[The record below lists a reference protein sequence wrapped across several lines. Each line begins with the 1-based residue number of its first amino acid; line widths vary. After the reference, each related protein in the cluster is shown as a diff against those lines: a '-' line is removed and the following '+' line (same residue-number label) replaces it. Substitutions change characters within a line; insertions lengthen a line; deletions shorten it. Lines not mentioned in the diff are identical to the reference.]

1 METLPLFYPNLSLL
15 FPSHELLSGVL
26 PEILAS
32 PQMYK
37 CCHSL
42 LHAFCMASTC
52 ERPRKKGKS
61 DVSVEVVGLAPWGA
75 QLALTVHPQEAHP
88 LGHQL
93 LCPLFILASQE
104 TLQRKWSCSSVTRG
118 PCLVLSFVSQHHLLS
133 EAIHVGVC
141 SSRNDGPTGSVHS
154 PASLLACHVA
164 LDKERNCSMQKGGG
178 NRSI

>member
-1 METLPLFYPNLSLL
+1 MWKLCLSSTQTSLC
-15 FPSHELLSGVL
+15 FSHLMNSCLGCCRRSWQVL
-26 PEILAS
+26 
-32 PQMYK
+32 K
-37 CCHSL
+37 CTNAVI
-42 LHAFCMASTC
+42 AFCMPSAWLPHVRDQGRRENLSFSGGGGLGSLGGT
-52 ERPRKKGKS
+52 
-61 DVSVEVVGLAPWGA
+61 VGPNCSSSRSPSPG
-75 QLALTVHPQEAHP
+75 P
-88 LGHQL
+88 L
-93 LCPLFILASQE
+93 LCLLFILASQE

-154 PASLLACHVA
+154 PGSLLACHVA